1 VGIRTCALVAVL
13 CVSANVAVA
22 SRWVVNEGGDCVRE
36 WTPSS
41 LARGPLAMTNAL
53 TFPVRQ
59 LIGGGQTVTQ
69 DPSAPTSKRIL
80 LVPLLSLLGLGTG
93 TIECLFVM
101 TQGMAE
107 FVTGGA
113 FGLVSDE
120 SADLSLA
127 PMTPTFLTPY
137 KPPPA
142 TDPCGR
148 PRS

>member
-13 CVSANVAVA
+13 CLSADVAVA
-22 SRWVVNEGGDCVRE
+22 ARWVVNEGGNCVHE
-36 WTPSS
+36 WTPGS

-59 LIGGGQTVTQ
+59 LVGGGQTVFRE
-69 DPSAPTSKRIL
+69 PSPPTSQRIL
-80 LVPLLSLLGLGTG
+80 LVPMLSLLGFGTG

-101 TQGMAE
+101 SQGMAD
-107 FVTGGA
+107 FLTGGA
-113 FGLVSDE
+113 FDLVSDE

-127 PMTPTFLTPY
+127 PMTPTFLEPM
-137 KPPPA
+137 KQPPA